1 MSRSAPG
8 CAIDLACVSLEDRRL
23 VVLIRDGAAGRA
35 SHLPW
40 AAVEASRGLAERAT
54 RLAHESLG
62 QAPAWCSQLAAYGDA
77 DEHPSSAP
85 LSVAFIAIA
94 SAGTLAP
101 PGHRWVDVDARLQL
115 GARQRR
121 MVPDAISALRDR
133 MDLVPVAF
141 RLLPSR
147 FTLSQLQGAYE
158 VLLGRRVPK
167 ASFRRALQGSSLI
180 VATEEWTS
188 EGRGRPAQLY
198 RYAPRRGRRRKR
210 PVRFEMLG

>member
-1 MSRSAPG
+1 VSRSAPS
-8 CAIDLACVSLEDRRL
+8 CSIDLACVSLEGRRL
-23 VVLIRDGAAGRA
+23 VILVRDGATGRA

-40 AAVEASRGLAERAT
+40 AAADANHELAERAT
-54 RLAHESLG
+54 RLALESLG
-62 QAPAWCSQLAAYGDA
+62 QAPAWCSQLAAYGDG
-77 DEHPSSAP
+77 DDHPSSAP
-85 LSVAFIAIA
+85 LSVAFIVLAA
-94 SAGTLAP
+94 AGTAP
-101 PGHRWVDVDARLQL
+101 LPGHRWVDVDSRLPL

-121 MVPDAISALRDR
+121 MVPEAIGTLRDR

-198 RYAPRRGRRRKR
+198 RYAPRRGKRRRR